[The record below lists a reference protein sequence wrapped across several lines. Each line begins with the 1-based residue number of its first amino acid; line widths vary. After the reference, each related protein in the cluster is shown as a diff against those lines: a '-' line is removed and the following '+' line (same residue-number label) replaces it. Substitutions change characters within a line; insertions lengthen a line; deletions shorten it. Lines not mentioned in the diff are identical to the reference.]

1 MIHVVLMCISVTQNS
16 CVTNIFPLCCHY
28 GVLFTG
34 QSHLCFPSMS
44 IKTMRHYLPSV
55 VHFKFS
61 DLSECCKKFTRSVN
75 SSYFQRYLLRSFGLS
90 KFPFILFFFF
100 LTKLHARFTNT
111 DSCSRIM
118 PPIHRGRRSSA
129 HNADAVILHNSS
141 VQQLRNLCRQ
151 RNIASSGN
159 RTTLLSRLSGSAPQV
174 ASLNES
180 VRANN
185 LPV

>member
-1 MIHVVLMCISVTQNS
+1 MKGRSEKLYDPCSLDVHFCHAKFLCDKHFPIVLKVQIPPSR
-16 CVTNIFPLCCHY
+16 HY

-44 IKTMRHYLPSV
+44 IKTMRHYLSFV

-61 DLSECCKKFTRSVN
+61 DLSECCKKFTCSVN
-75 SSYFQRYLLRSFGLS
+75 SSYFQRYLLRSFSLS
-90 KFPFILFFFF
+90 KFQFILFF

-118 PPIHRGRRSSA
+118 PPIRRGRRSSA
-129 HNADAVILHNSS
+129 HNADAAILHNSS

-151 RNIASSGN
+151 RNIASFGQQDHSFEP
-159 RTTLLSRLSGSAPQV
+159 A
-174 ASLNES
+174 
-180 VRANN
+180 
-185 LPV
+185 